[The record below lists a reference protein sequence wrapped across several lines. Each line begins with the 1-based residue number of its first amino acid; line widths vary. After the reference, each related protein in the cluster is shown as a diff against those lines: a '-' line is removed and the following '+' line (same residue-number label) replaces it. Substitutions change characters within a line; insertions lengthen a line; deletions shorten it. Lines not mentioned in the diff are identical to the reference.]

1 MPTQKVSRNATAA
14 GLSQLAMSMVL
25 PHEHKPIRLPVVPVA
40 YTALLDVMNNGTWPL
55 PDGQSR
61 RAFLCRDAAYP
72 LWIER
77 NVSAASCYLEA
88 IGSAQSWIIPARSN
102 STLILP
108 TWDSAASAVS
118 GIPQIDGVASNQSA
132 LQDLLVLGE
141 APGTLAVYI
150 PPGSQFCVRFF
161 IGTAGTGSGLELELV
176 SQVGGEEYT
185 ATVVAVPTSDGY
197 GFAGVAGTPGVVNGV
212 NTITLG
218 TLGEGTIPQGFTY
231 LRQVRTTA
239 TAPSINYATPILQM
253 GWASGGQLASPNG
266 TALVMVPYGMP
277 PEFNNSTIPY
287 QRSRANATAALFT
300 NVTAALSKEGTVLAA
315 RLKADTIDPW
325 AFGTSHLNSVHPSM
339 RYFGPLE
346 KGLYTFTSPTGSLE
360 ALTDGVLTMP
370 SNSAYNKTA
379 KPLFNYKDIG
389 AYNAILFSDLGSAN
403 VGTQMA
409 VSSYSHIEFET
420 TSTLFS
426 PGVSNQP
433 LEMLHAAEVAL
444 LRFGHFHENPLHW
457 AAIASAAKTALQYVA
472 PMVAPYA
479 KAAAAQVLKAGVQY
493 AKDKLGPKNN
503 MARLPPKQSK
513 PKKAQKPGKKK
524 GGK

>member
-1 MPTQKVSRNATAA
+1 MPTQKVSRNVTAA

-25 PHEHKPIRLPVVPVA
+25 PHENKPIRLPVVPVA

-61 RAFLCRDAAYP
+61 RAFLCRDPAYP

-77 NVSAASCYLEA
+77 NVTAASCYLEA
-88 IGSAQSWIIPARSN
+88 IGTAQSWIIPARSN
-102 STLILP
+102 STLLLP

-118 GIPQIDGVASNQSA
+118 GVPQIDGVASTQPA
-132 LQDLLVLGE
+132 IQDLLVLGE
-141 APGTLAVYI
+141 APGTTAFYV

-161 IGTAGTGSGLELELV
+161 IGTTGTGSGIELEFV

-185 ATVVAVPTSDGY
+185 ATIVAVATPDGY
-197 GFAGVAGTPGVVNGV
+197 GFAGVAGTPGAVNGIS
-212 NTITLG
+212 TITVG

-231 LRQVRTTA
+231 LKQIRTTA
-239 TAPSINYATPILQM
+239 TAPSLTYATPILQV
-253 GWASGGQLASPNG
+253 GWASGGQLAAPSG

-287 QRSRANATAALFT
+287 QRSRANSTAALFT

-325 AFGTSHLNSVHPSM
+325 AFGAVHLNSVHPSM

-360 ALTDGVLTMP
+360 ALADGVMTIP
-370 SNSAYNKTA
+370 SNSNYNKTA

-389 AYNAILFSDLGSAN
+389 AYNAMLFSDLGSAS
-403 VGTQMA
+403 VGTQLA
-409 VSSYSHIEFET
+409 VSAYWHVEFET

-457 AAIASAAKTALQYVA
+457 AAIATAARAALQYVA

-493 AKDKLGPKNN
+493 AKDKLGPKTN
-503 MARLPPKQSK
+503 MARPPKQNK
-513 PKKAQKPGKKK
+513 PKKAQRGAKPK
-524 GGK
+524 GRK